1 MCATAWNRTGFPV
14 SKMIHDSKQCS
25 SDVTYCLPV
34 RALLDVVVAS
44 CHWTTFPTSS
54 SGTQPLHPKV
64 YTNSP
69 KNHLV
74 LVQDYVGPDPGL
86 AAPDK
91 MDFRI
96 QADSPVRATGFQ
108 TIPFDKIGL
117 RPRHP
122 PPPGR

>member
-1 MCATAWNRTGFPV
+1 M

-64 YTNSP
+64 YTNGQ
-69 KNHLV
+69 KNRLV
-74 LVQDYVGPDPGL
+74 LVVVDAGL
-86 AAPDK
+86 VAASLVTHVE
-91 MDFRI
+91 R
-96 QADSPVRATGFQ
+96 ALREARLSVSP
-108 TIPFDKIGL
+108 
-117 RPRHP
+117 
-122 PPPGR
+122 

>member
-1 MCATAWNRTGFPV
+1 MCATAPNRAGFLV
-14 SKMIHDSKQCS
+14 SKMIHDSEQCS

-74 LVQDYVGPDPGL
+74 LVVYVRLAPVGGTMFHGL
-86 AAPDK
+86 PPAGQRAATAGTSK
-91 MDFRI
+91 SMVVVLVGSSR
-96 QADSPVRATGFQ
+96 VV
-108 TIPFDKIGL
+108 
-117 RPRHP
+117 
-122 PPPGR
+122 